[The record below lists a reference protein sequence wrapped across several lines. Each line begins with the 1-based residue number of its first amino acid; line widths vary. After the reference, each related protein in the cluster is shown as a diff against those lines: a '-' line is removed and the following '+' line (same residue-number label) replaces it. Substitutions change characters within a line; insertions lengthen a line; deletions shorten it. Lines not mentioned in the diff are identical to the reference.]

1 MGGKG
6 RRRREKNYI
15 AAHGGN
21 NSLPPPPNAKD
32 LEALPYKLRKI
43 IQLKDISAGK
53 QGAARSSAETVNG
66 KTSGESLNEEKP
78 NPRDAQCMTP
88 GDNMQVVLEK
98 TKNIVTKD
106 NVADADSGLADERKK
121 KTKEKN
127 SKFVEKRKTK
137 CKKTMLNETLDF
149 PGREDVKFGEVV
161 QAPPKLSLPKVPKNF
176 IDASKERLRL
186 QAVELYR
193 KRRAWE
199 SRPGINL
206 PSLGE
211 TST

>member
-88 GDNMQVVLEK
+88 SDNMQVVLEK

-106 NVADADSGLADERKK
+106 NVADADSGLADERKRKRKK
-121 KTKEKN
+121 KTASDLRFENLDQLAAHSKRKERK
-127 SKFVEKRKTK
+127 KQFVEKRKTK

-176 IDASKERLRL
+176 IDASK
-186 QAVELYR
+186 
-193 KRRAWE
+193 KK
-199 SRPGINL
+199 G
-206 PSLGE
+206 
-211 TST
+211 